1 MVRTYARAYVLNVEK
16 NIYFLFPG
24 SIFIIK
30 SG

>member
-16 NIYFLFPG
+16 KKILFPG

>member
-16 NIYFLFPG
+16 KKNFLFPG